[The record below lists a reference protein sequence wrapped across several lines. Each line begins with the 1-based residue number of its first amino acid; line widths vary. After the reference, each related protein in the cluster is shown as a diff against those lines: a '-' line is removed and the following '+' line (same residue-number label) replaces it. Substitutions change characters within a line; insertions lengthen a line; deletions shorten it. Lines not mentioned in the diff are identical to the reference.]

1 MRIRIKASSIWSSGD
16 PSARHQLKCKSMTC
30 TCAFRFK
37 IQGLKETRLGHGAPW
52 LRLVHGNENSSSSA
66 GALELGASQPT
77 TSFTMPNQHLSRL
90 WPWSSLTQT
99 FLFLHGEVAPS
110 ICIAPPGY
118 FTLGSGFTAP
128 ARNRQA
134 RVHPGCYPARPGLST
149 HIACHAMIQGD
160 KGCNNACRYI
170 RMQI

>member
-1 MRIRIKASSIWSSGD
+1 M
-16 PSARHQLKCKSMTC
+16 
-30 TCAFRFK
+30 
-37 IQGLKETRLGHGAPW
+37 
-52 LRLVHGNENSSSSA
+52 LVHFLHDA
-66 GALELGASQPT
+66 QPA
-77 TSFTMPNQHLSRL
+77 FVKVG
-90 WPWSSLTQT
+90 PWSSLTQT

-134 RVHPGCYPARPGLST
+134 RVHPRCYPARPGLST

-170 RMQI
+170 RMQIHLHASKPTWTHLWAPSSQSLGCLCHSHTFLVMPTGPG